1 MDDRGS
7 IRLVLVEDQAQ
18 VRRGLRM
25 LLALEPDLTVVGEC
39 ASGSEVCPL
48 LHQVH
53 ADVVVMD
60 VCLADSDG
68 IAVTARVRA
77 EWPALPIVM
86 LSVRDD
92 RGTRARAA
100 LAGATAFV
108 SKHEPEPSLLSA
120 IKNAVFIQGEPRRQ
134 FL

>member
-1 MDDRGS
+1 
-7 IRLVLVEDQAQ
+7 VLVDDQAQ

-25 LLALEPDLTVVGEC
+25 LLALEPDLVVVGEC
-39 ASGSEVCPL
+39 ASGSDVCPL

-53 ADVVVMD
+53 ADIVVMD
-60 VCLADSDG
+60 VCLADGDG
-68 IAVTARVRA
+68 VAVTARVHA
-77 EWPALPIVM
+77 EWPTLPVVM

-92 RGTRARAA
+92 TGTRARAA

-120 IKNAVFIQGEPRRQ
+120 IKNAVLIRGESRRQ
-134 FL
+134 LL